1 MFYREGAPSS
11 ETNLQDGLR
20 RVGGGGG
27 GILCIGIEVFG
38 AEGRGVKG
46 YTGGLRSQMGCRAVR
61 GLELSICCTC
71 TSTLEDP
78 WGS

>member
-20 RVGGGGG
+20 RVGGGVG

-38 AEGRGVKG
+38 AEGRAVKG
-46 YTGGLRSQMGCRAVR
+46 YTGGLGGQMG
-61 GLELSICCTC
+61 
-71 TSTLEDP
+71 
-78 WGS
+78 